1 MNGLTD
7 SARAAIARA
16 GVEAQELCRG
26 YVGTEHLLLG
36 LLYERDSIA
45 ASVLSSHDVTYAQTR
60 ELAES
65 GGERDISP
73 GERSMTPALT
83 AVLEAASAEAGRR
96 GSDSVGTEH
105 LLLALL
111 GGRESAAIRLITLQS
126 ASVSEIRNDLM
137 TFFSDMR
144 GEQRVTDTV
153 QRPTQNAGDMQ
164 TLLSYGVDM
173 TEQARNGRTATVVGR
188 DDETERVIRI
198 LSRKTKNNPC
208 LIGEPGVG
216 KTAVVEGLCARIV
229 SGRVPDTLAG
239 KTVIMI
245 DFGAMIA
252 GAKYRGEFEERLKK
266 IMDEVA
272 KNPGIIL
279 FIDELHTIVG
289 AGAAEGAVDA
299 ASILKPPLA
308 RGELRVIGAT
318 TVTEYRRHIEKDA
331 ALERRFQ
338 PVIVEEPT
346 PEKAEEILFAIR
358 PQYQSHHGVEI
369 TDEAIRAAVKLSV
382 RYVTDRFLPDKAIDL
397 MDEAASEKRTRL
409 CEPPEELEVM
419 RRRVNALCEKR
430 ERAVMERNFDL
441 AGEIRAE
448 LCAGRD
454 ALSALMAEYEHK
466 KNTAVPKVT
475 EEDVA
480 AVVGAWTGIPVGRL
494 YSDDIKEL
502 ATLEEK
508 LKRRVIGQDDAVSAL
523 AKAIRRGRTGIGDP
537 RRPICSLI
545 FAGPTGV
552 GKTELAKAAAE
563 LLFGSDDAMIRIDMS
578 ECTESFSTSKLIG
591 SPPGYVGYEDGGQ
604 LTDKIRRNPYRIVLF
619 DEIEKAHPAIFDLL
633 LQILED
639 GRLTDSQGRRADFR
653 NAVIIMTSNIGHGD
667 GTPRRAGFSLDA
679 RDDGEVFRRAIR
691 AAFKPE
697 FINRIDEIIVFS
709 PLSQD
714 ILIKISERL
723 LSDAA
728 ERAKNIGIDVAFDD
742 SVTALIA
749 SRSEAEFGARPLRRA
764 VGKLFE
770 DSLSAEMIEGRISA
784 PVKLFATVSDGRI
797 VYLPRK

>member
-358 PQYQSHHGVEI
+358 PQYQ
-369 TDEAIRAAVKLSV
+369 
-382 RYVTDRFLPDKAIDL
+382 
-397 MDEAASEKRTRL
+397 
-409 CEPPEELEVM
+409 
-419 RRRVNALCEKR
+419 
-430 ERAVMERNFDL
+430 
-441 AGEIRAE
+441 
-448 LCAGRD
+448 
-454 ALSALMAEYEHK
+454 
-466 KNTAVPKVT
+466 
-475 EEDVA
+475 
-480 AVVGAWTGIPVGRL
+480 
-494 YSDDIKEL
+494 
-502 ATLEEK
+502 
-508 LKRRVIGQDDAVSAL
+508 
-523 AKAIRRGRTGIGDP
+523 
-537 RRPICSLI
+537 
-545 FAGPTGV
+545 
-552 GKTELAKAAAE
+552 
-563 LLFGSDDAMIRIDMS
+563 
-578 ECTESFSTSKLIG
+578 
-591 SPPGYVGYEDGGQ
+591 
-604 LTDKIRRNPYRIVLF
+604 
-619 DEIEKAHPAIFDLL
+619 
-633 LQILED
+633 
-639 GRLTDSQGRRADFR
+639 
-653 NAVIIMTSNIGHGD
+653 
-667 GTPRRAGFSLDA
+667 
-679 RDDGEVFRRAIR
+679 
-691 AAFKPE
+691 
-697 FINRIDEIIVFS
+697 
-709 PLSQD
+709 
-714 ILIKISERL
+714 
-723 LSDAA
+723 
-728 ERAKNIGIDVAFDD
+728 
-742 SVTALIA
+742 
-749 SRSEAEFGARPLRRA
+749 
-764 VGKLFE
+764 
-770 DSLSAEMIEGRISA
+770 
-784 PVKLFATVSDGRI
+784 
-797 VYLPRK
+797 